1 MLHRD
6 ESILYKPVLFL
17 EVSILQRPVTH
28 VDVSKTPRGTELHL
42 DTQGQEES
50 VTDPLCTVRFHP
62 PLCRRK
68 IQLGLDV
75 SPFSKSA

>member
-1 MLHRD
+1 MLHLD
-6 ESILYKPVLFL
+6 ESRLSKPVLFL
-17 EVSILQRPVTH
+17 EMSILQGPVTH
-28 VDVSKTPRGTELHL
+28 VDVSNTPQGTELHL

-62 PLCRRK
+62 PLCRRM

-75 SPFSKSA
+75 SPFYKSA